1 GNDLGLGVADAG
13 TRLVTAEFYASS
25 WYFGGNADFLGP
37 FTITPGGEQNITTL
51 DADTIDYLQSATA
64 TVQEFAPIPG
74 TSEEL
79 GVMLVTNSDFGA
91 DNRGGATR
99 ATETVL
105 IPKSG
110 TTIGSEFNI
119 PGF

>member
-1 GNDLGLGVADAG
+1 MRLGLADAG

-25 WYFGGNADFLGP
+25 WYFGGDADFLGP
-37 FTITPGGEQNITTL
+37 YVITPGGEQNVTTL
-51 DADTIDYLQSATA
+51 AADTIDFFRSTTA
-64 TVQEFAPIPG
+64 TVEEFSPIPG

-79 GVMLVTNSDFGA
+79 GVMLITNSDFGA
-91 DNRGGATR
+91 DNRGGATQ

-110 TTIGSEFNI
+110 TAIGSEFQI
-119 PGF
+119 PGL